1 MAEKERPN
9 VLFFHVDNLGYGELG
24 CYGGGILRGA
34 DTKRLDAFAKD
45 GFQMMNYAPEAQ
57 CSPTRSA
64 VMTGRYSIRSGNTKA
79 TAPGMPGGLVAW
91 ENTMGDIF
99 SEAGYKTLCMGKWH
113 IGADEG
119 RWPTDH
125 GFDEWYGPPFSW
137 DCSNWSKDPWY
148 NAERDGVEHMYQ
160 GRKGEKVEQL
170 DVIDF
175 DFKLSV
181 DVEMNRRTF
190 NFLEERAE
198 DKEPFFIYH
207 NYSLMH
213 IPTQPRPEYRGRS
226 GHGDF
231 ADSLLQ
237 LDGDFG
243 LFLDKLDELGLRE
256 NTIVVFAGDNGNEEF
271 LPDRGTAGFW
281 EGSYFTGMEGSL
293 RTPCI
298 VQWPGK
304 YAAGAKSNEI
314 MHCTD
319 WYATLAAAAGIPVPD
334 DRVIDGID
342 QTAWLTGEQEESNRE
357 GFLFWNADQLYG
369 VKWRNF
375 KIITKRQ
382 MYLSDPALDLPMP
395 WIINL
400 DIDPKEREPYI
411 YFHSWVINHAAKLG
425 QAFAESVKQEELIP
439 VGAPLDFVPGPNPNA
454 PDHHTGHVG
463 G

>member
-1 MAEKERPN
+1 MTTDRPN
-9 VLFFHVDNLGYGELG
+9 VLIFHVDNLGYGELG

-34 DTKRLDAFAKD
+34 DTKRLDEFAEN

-57 CSPTRSA
+57 CTPTRSA
-64 VMTGRYSIRSGNTKA
+64 LMTGRYSIRSGTTKA
-79 TAPGMPGGLVAW
+79 TPGGFPGGLVAW
-91 ENTMGDIF
+91 ERTMGDIF

-113 IGADEG
+113 IGDSEG

-125 GFDEWYGPPFSW
+125 GFDEWYGPPGSW
-137 DCSNWSKDPWY
+137 DSAYWEKDPWY
-148 NAERDGVEHMYQ
+148 NAERDGVENMYY
-160 GRKGEKVEQL
+160 GRKGEEIEKL
-170 DVIDF
+170 NPIGF

-190 NFLEERAE
+190 DFLEERAE
-198 DKEPFFIYH
+198 DKEPFLVYH

-213 IPTQPRPEYRGRS
+213 MPTQPRPEYRGRS
-226 GHGDF
+226 GHGDW

-256 NTIVVFAGDNGNEEF
+256 NTIVIFAGDNGNEEV
-271 LPDRGTAGFW
+271 LSDRGTAGFW

-304 YAAGAKSNEI
+304 YAAGVKSNEI

-319 WYATLAAAAGIPVPD
+319 WYTTLANAAGIPVPD
-334 DRVIDGID
+334 DREIDGID
-342 QTAWLTGEQEESNRE
+342 QSAWLTGEQEESNRE

-375 KIITKRQ
+375 KVIIKQ
-382 MYLSDPALDLPMP
+382 QKYLSSPAVDLPFP

-400 DIDPKEREPYI
+400 DIDPKEREPFI
-411 YFHSWVINHAAKLG
+411 YVHTWVLTHAIKLG
-425 QAFAESVKQEELIP
+425 QAFAESVKREELIRT
-439 VGAPLDFVPGPNPNA
+439 GAPLDFVPGPNPDA
-454 PDHHTGHVG
+454 PDHHTAHRG